1 VNDRAMERLDLT
13 PSLAKRQQHGRRLST
28 RLPMAAL
35 VAFLLAQRPAAAVEL
50 TLPGQLPSLD
60 VHAFISQG
68 FLLTSANDYLADSSR
83 GSFEFSE
90 VGLNVTLPA
99 TDRLTLG
106 LQIFARKLGPL
117 GDYRATLD
125 WYYLDYHWRD
135 WLGIRAGRVK
145 LPFGLY
151 NDISDID
158 SARTAVLLP
167 QSVYPA
173 QNRDFLLAQTGVEAY
188 GYKRLGPAGA
198 LDYRL
203 YAGTIFLDVK
213 PQPGSP
219 LAVVDLNVPYVAGG
233 RVQWL
238 PIDGLR
244 LGGSLQFLRLDTD
257 LLLASISAPVAVKI
271 PATLWVASAEYTVHD
286 FLFAAEYSRWLV
298 TTQSSNPSVFPEGST
313 TSERAYALASYR
325 LNPWL
330 QAGAYYSRLV
340 PNVDRRTWP
349 AGIQH
354 DFALTLRFDVNQYWL
369 IKAEGHYMR
378 GTAGLSSSLN
388 GNVPLSALTPD
399 WALFAVK
406 TTAYF

>member
-1 VNDRAMERLDLT
+1 MTRQRAMT
-13 PSLAKRQQHGRRLST
+13 TST
-28 RLPMAAL
+28 RFLL
-35 VAFLLAQRPAAAVEL
+35 VAVVTVGLALRPAAAAEL
-50 TLPGQLPSLD
+50 SLPGQLPSLD
-60 VHAFISQG
+60 VHGFISQG

-90 VGLNVTLPA
+90 VGLNLTLPA

-106 LQIFARKLGPL
+106 VQIFSRKLGPL

-151 NDISDID
+151 NDISDVD
-158 SARTAVLLP
+158 SARTAILLP
-167 QSVYPA
+167 PSIYPA

-188 GYKRLGPAGA
+188 GYTRLGSAGA

-213 PQPGSP
+213 PQPNSP
-219 LAVVDLNVPYVAGG
+219 ITVVDLSVPYVAGG

-257 LLLASISAPVAVKI
+257 LFALSGSGRVALRI
-271 PATLWVASAEYTVHD
+271 PATLWVASAEYAVQD
-286 FLFAAEYSRWLV
+286 FLLAAEYSRWLV
-298 TTQSSNPSVFPEGST
+298 KNE
-313 TSERAYALASYR
+313 
-325 LNPWL
+325 
-330 QAGAYYSRLV
+330 
-340 PNVDRRTWP
+340 
-349 AGIQH
+349 
-354 DFALTLRFDVNQYWL
+354 
-369 IKAEGHYMR
+369 
-378 GTAGLSSSLN
+378 
-388 GNVPLSALTPD
+388 
-399 WALFAVK
+399 
-406 TTAYF
+406 

>member
-1 VNDRAMERLDLT
+1 MTRQRAMT
-13 PSLAKRQQHGRRLST
+13 TST
-28 RLPMAAL
+28 RFLL
-35 VAFLLAQRPAAAVEL
+35 VAVVTVGLALRPAAAAEL
-50 TLPGQLPSLD
+50 SLPGQLPSLD
-60 VHAFISQG
+60 VHGFISQG

-90 VGLNVTLPA
+90 VGLNLTLPA

-106 LQIFARKLGPL
+106 VQIFSRKLGPL

-151 NDISDID
+151 NDISDVD
-158 SARTAVLLP
+158 SARTAILLP
-167 QSVYPA
+167 PSIYPA

-188 GYKRLGPAGA
+188 GYTRLGSAGA

-219 LAVVDLNVPYVAGG
+219 FTVVDLNVPYVAGG

-257 LLLASISAPVAVKI
+257 LLAPSGSGRVALRI
-271 PATLWVASAEYTVHD
+271 PATLWVASAEYAVQD
-286 FLFAAEYSRWLV
+286 FLLAAEYSRWLV
-298 TTQSSNPSVFPEGST
+298 KTESSNPSLFPEGST
-313 TSERAYALASYR
+313 TSERAYVLASYR
-325 LNPWL
+325 VNSWL
-330 QAGAYYSRLV
+330 QAGTYYSRLV
-340 PNVDRRTWP
+340 PDVDRRTFP
-349 AGIQH
+349 AGMQH
-354 DFALTLRFDVNQYWL
+354 DFALTLRFDVNRYWL

-378 GTAGLSSSLN
+378 GTAGLSPSLN
-388 GNVPLSALTPD
+388 DNRPLSALTPD

>member
-1 VNDRAMERLDLT
+1 MRT
-13 PSLAKRQQHGRRLST
+13 SRRHL
-28 RLPMAAL
+28 LAAL
-35 VAFLLAQRPAAAVEL
+35 GVLVLAQGPAAAAEL
-50 TLPGQLPSLD
+50 GLPGQLPSLD
-60 VHAFISQG
+60 VHGFISQG
-68 FLLTSANDYLADSSR
+68 FLLTSANDYLADTSR

-90 VGLNVTLPA
+90 VGLNLTLPA

-106 LQIFARKLGPL
+106 LQIFSRKLGPL

-151 NDISDID
+151 NDISDVD

-167 QSVYPA
+167 PSIYPA

-188 GYKRLGPAGA
+188 GYTRLGSAGA

-203 YAGTIFLDVK
+203 YAGTIFLDLR

-219 LAVVDLNVPYVAGG
+219 FTVVDLNVPYVAGG

-238 PIDGLR
+238 PIEGLR

-257 LLLASISAPVAVKI
+257 LLALPASGAVAVRI
-271 PATLWVASAEYTVHD
+271 PATLWVASAEYAVRD
-286 FLFAAEYSRWLV
+286 LLFAAEYSRWLV
-298 TTQSSNPSVFPEGST
+298 KTESSNPSLFPKGST
-313 TSERAYALASYR
+313 TSERAYVLASYR
-325 LNPWL
+325 VNSWL
-330 QAGAYYSRLV
+330 QAGTYYSRLV
-340 PNVDRRTWP
+340 PDVERRTFP
-349 AGIQH
+349 AGVQH
-354 DFALTLRFDVNQYWL
+354 DFALTLRFDVNRYWL

-378 GTAGLSSSLN
+378 GTAGLSSSIN
-388 GNVPLSALTPD
+388 GNQPLSALTPD

>member
-1 VNDRAMERLDLT
+1 MTRQRAMT
-13 PSLAKRQQHGRRLST
+13 TST
-28 RLPMAAL
+28 RFLL
-35 VAFLLAQRPAAAVEL
+35 VAVVTVGLALRPAAAAEL
-50 TLPGQLPSLD
+50 SLPGQLPSLD
-60 VHAFISQG
+60 VHGFISQG
-68 FLLTSANDYLADSSR
+68 YLLTSANDYLAESSR

-90 VGLNVTLPA
+90 VGLNFTLPA

-106 LQIFARKLGPL
+106 VQIFARKLGPL

-188 GYKRLGPAGA
+188 GYNGLGPAGA

-213 PQPGSP
+213 PQPGNP
-219 LAVVDLNVPYVAGG
+219 LTVVDLDVPYVAGG

-238 PIDGLR
+238 PIEGLR

-257 LLLASISAPVAVKI
+257 LLLAPSSALVAVKI
-271 PATLWVASAEYTVHD
+271 PATLWVA
-286 FLFAAEYSRWLV
+286 
-298 TTQSSNPSVFPEGST
+298 
-313 TSERAYALASYR
+313 
-325 LNPWL
+325 
-330 QAGAYYSRLV
+330 
-340 PNVDRRTWP
+340 P
-349 AGIQH
+349 AQH
-354 DFALTLRFDVNQYWL
+354 A
-369 IKAEGHYMR
+369 
-378 GTAGLSSSLN
+378 
-388 GNVPLSALTPD
+388 
-399 WALFAVK
+399 
-406 TTAYF
+406 

>member
-1 VNDRAMERLDLT
+1 MT
-13 PSLAKRQQHGRRLST
+13 RQRGITTST
-28 RLPMAAL
+28 RLLLAGLAAA
-35 VAFLLAQRPAAAVEL
+35 VLAQRPASAAEL
-50 TLPGQLPSLD
+50 SLVGQLPSLD
-60 VHAFISQG
+60 VHGFISQG
-68 FLLTSANDYLADSSR
+68 FLLTSANDYLAESSR

-90 VGLNVTLPA
+90 VGLNFTLPA

-106 LQIFARKLGPL
+106 VQIFSRKLGPL
-117 GDYRATLD
+117 GDYRATFD
-125 WYYLDYHWRD
+125 WYYLDYHWKD
-135 WLGIRAGRVK
+135 WLGVRAGRVK

-151 NDISDID
+151 NDVSDID
-158 SARTAVLLP
+158 AARTAVLLP
-167 QSVYPA
+167 PSIYPA

-188 GYKRLGPAGA
+188 GYTRLGSAGA

-219 LAVVDLNVPYVAGG
+219 FTVVDLNVPYVAGG

-257 LLLASISAPVAVKI
+257 LLAPSGSGRVALRI
-271 PATLWVASAEYTVHD
+271 PATLWVASAEYAVQD
-286 FLFAAEYSRWLV
+286 FLLAAEYSRWLV
-298 TTQSSNPSVFPEGST
+298 KTESSNPSLFPEGST
-313 TSERAYALASYR
+313 TSERAYVLASYR
-325 LNPWL
+325 VNSWL
-330 QAGAYYSRLV
+330 QAGTYYSRLV
-340 PNVDRRTWP
+340 PDVDRRTFP
-349 AGIQH
+349 AGMQH
-354 DFALTLRFDVNQYWL
+354 DFALTLRFDVNRYWL

-378 GTAGLSSSLN
+378 GTAGLSPSLN
-388 GNVPLSALTPD
+388 DNRPLSALTPD

>member
-1 VNDRAMERLDLT
+1 MT
-13 PSLAKRQQHGRRLST
+13 TST
-28 RLPMAAL
+28 RFLL
-35 VAFLLAQRPAAAVEL
+35 VAVVTVGLALRPAAAAEL
-50 TLPGQLPSLD
+50 SLPGQLPSLD
-60 VHAFISQG
+60 VHGFISQG

-90 VGLNVTLPA
+90 VGLNLTLPA

-106 LQIFARKLGPL
+106 VQIFSRKLGPL

-151 NDISDID
+151 NDISDVD
-158 SARTAVLLP
+158 SARTAILLP
-167 QSVYPA
+167 PSIYPA

-188 GYKRLGPAGA
+188 GYTRLGSAGA

-219 LAVVDLNVPYVAGG
+219 FTVVDLNVPYVAGG

-257 LLLASISAPVAVKI
+257 LLAPSGSGRVALRI
-271 PATLWVASAEYTVHD
+271 PATLWVASAEYAVQD
-286 FLFAAEYSRWLV
+286 FLLAAEYSRWLV
-298 TTQSSNPSVFPEGST
+298 KTESSNPSLFPEGST
-313 TSERAYALASYR
+313 TSERAYVLASYR
-325 LNPWL
+325 VNSWL
-330 QAGAYYSRLV
+330 QAGTYYSRLV
-340 PNVDRRTWP
+340 PDVDRRTFP
-349 AGIQH
+349 AGMQH
-354 DFALTLRFDVNQYWL
+354 DFALTLRFDVNRYWL

-378 GTAGLSSSLN
+378 GTAGLSPSLN
-388 GNVPLSALTPD
+388 DNRPLSALTPD

>member
-1 VNDRAMERLDLT
+1 MNDRAMERLDLT

-219 LAVVDLNVPYVAGG
+219 FAVVDLNVPYVAGG